1 MKAAPDLTAP
11 DLTEPELPAPA
22 FSPEELSAL
31 LGEKHLP
38 TAEQSAIISS
48 PLTPRLVIAGAGS
61 GKTATMADRV
71 VWLVANGWVRP
82 EEVLGVTFTRK
93 AAGELASRIRAKL
106 SSLQRIAAA
115 DAGHAVFPAGLL
127 STDALEPK
135 VSTYHSFASGI
146 VSDYGLRLGIERD
159 VVLLGGAQAWQLAS
173 EVVEAYDGEY
183 AHFRVAKST
192 LVKAVIQLAGEC
204 AEHLRE
210 PAEVQAWLME
220 RLSAYEG
227 LPYVA
232 GAKKNS
238 TQAAVELAGM
248 LRTRASVADLV
259 GRYAAAKRA
268 RGALDF
274 GDLVALAA
282 KVAREVPLAADMERQ
297 RYRVVLLDEFQDTSH
312 AQLVLFSR
320 LFGEGH
326 AVTAVGDPN
335 QSIYGFRGASA
346 GQLFHFVREFP
357 VRVGEPHAGTA
368 TFRPAPVSYLTTAWR
383 NGQNILAAANLI
395 AAPLNADASA
405 AGPAGERASAA
416 AVEVPSLQPSPAAVQ
431 GRVIMGRFATDE
443 DEAAAIARD
452 VLRFRVTDF
461 EMQAAASPV
470 PPAMAVLCRRRAQ
483 MECIRREFEANGI
496 PYEIVGLGGLLD
508 TPEIVDLVSTLRVLA
523 DPGRSDSL
531 MRLLAGAR
539 WRIGPADLMAFR
551 DWSSH
556 LARRR
561 AQNAADAAVADES
574 AESADVVIEGDLT
587 DGASLVEAL
596 DWLPREGWLSAH
608 GRSLTPAAL
617 ERLHQLATELRHL
630 RGLLGDDLTTLL
642 GEVERAMLLDIEVAA
657 RPGISI
663 HQARRNLDAFQD
675 AAAGFLQTA
684 QRVDVLAFLAWL
696 EAAAAE
702 EGGLEVPP
710 PDVNHEAVQLL
721 TVHASKGLEW
731 DVVFVPGLNAGAF
744 PSSRDSRWSSGSAA
758 LPWPLRGDRADLPQW
773 DLDQP
778 DQKGWLDA
786 EKDFKADVQAH
797 GEAEERRLAYVA
809 YTRAKHVLWVSSA
822 AWVGGRGSLA
832 EMSPFLAELE
842 PLAGEG
848 AAPGPFNPD
857 GGTVA
862 RIHPDSVAEEALPEA
877 SPLTQDLEVAS
888 WPYDPLEGP
897 VDPRTGKRLRLVPG
911 RRAAMDEAA
920 GRLLEEI
927 RRQRHPAIHT
937 GAIPADAAHGG
948 FLRADT
954 DLDADTV
961 LHTDTVLHADAVHGG
976 DMHPAAGVERG
987 SGDSRTLRPFAAR
1000 WAGEAA
1006 LLLER
1011 RARRARSRDV
1021 HLPGHISA
1029 STLVSLDENPEAVV
1043 QRLRRPVPREP
1054 GMSARKGTV
1063 FHAWVEEYY
1072 GSAGMLDLGEA
1083 PGSDDHIDE
1092 AYGLDDMVATF
1103 RESEWAHRSP
1113 AHVEVPVE
1121 TRVGDVVVRG
1131 RIDAVFRDADGGWD
1145 LVDWKT
1151 GRKPS
1156 SAQLKTKSVQLAVY
1170 RLAWAR
1176 LKGVP
1181 LDEVRAAFYYVA
1193 DNQVVR
1199 PHDLASGEELEAI
1212 LTAAL
1217 ARPEHQMHP
1226 DS

>member
-1 MKAAPDLTAP
+1 M
-11 DLTEPELPAPA
+11 
-22 FSPEELSAL
+22 
-31 LGEKHLP
+31 LGERNSP

-106 SSLQRIAAA
+106 AALQRIAAEDSA
-115 DAGHAVFPAGLL
+115 HRIFPAGLL
-127 STDALEPK
+127 SEDALEPK
-135 VSTYHSFASGI
+135 VSTYHSYASGI
-146 VSDYGLRLGIERD
+146 VSDYGLRLGVERD

-173 EVVEAYDGEY
+173 EVVEAFDGEY
-183 AHFRVAKST
+183 EHFRAAKST

-204 AEHLRE
+204 AEHLRD
-210 PAEVQAWLME
+210 PDEVQEWLMHRVAE
-220 RLSAYEG
+220 FEA

-232 GAKKNS
+232 GAKKNP
-238 TQAAVELAGM
+238 TQAAGELGAM
-248 LRTRASVADLV
+248 LRTRASVAEMV
-259 GRYAAAKRA
+259 GRYSEAKRV

-282 KVAREVPLAADMERQ
+282 RVASEIPLAADVERQ
-297 RYRVVLLDEFQDTSH
+297 RFKVVLLDEFQDTSH

-320 LFGEGH
+320 LFGGGH

-357 VRVGEPHAGTA
+357 VMVRDSFAV
-368 TFRPAPVSYLTTAWR
+368 APTSYLTTAWR
-383 NGQNILAAANLI
+383 NGRNILSAANVISAPLSAAA
-395 AAPLNADASA
+395 SQS
-405 AGPAGERASAA
+405 GPAGERESGDS
-416 AVEVPSLQPSPAAVQ
+416 VEVPPLQPSPAAAQ
-431 GRVIMGRFATDE
+431 GKVVIGRFATDE
-443 DEAAAIARD
+443 DEARAIAGD
-452 VLRFRVTDF
+452 VLRYRVTDF
-461 EMQAAASPV
+461 EDNAGTERV

-483 MECIRREFEANGI
+483 MECIRREFEVRGI

-508 TPEIVDLVSTLRVLA
+508 TPEIVDLVATLRVLA

-551 DWSSH
+551 DWSSF

-561 AQNAADAAVADES
+561 EHPGRDTDESDDAGAAVIES
-574 AESADVVIEGDLT
+574 DIT
-587 DGASLVEAL
+587 DSSSLVEAL
-596 DWLPREGWLSAH
+596 DWLPREGWTSSH
-608 GRSLTPAAL
+608 GRSLSTEAL
-617 ERLHQLATELRHL
+617 DRLHAFSAELRQL
-630 RGLLGDDLTTLL
+630 RGFMGDDLTTLL

-663 HQARRNLDAFQD
+663 HQARRNLDAFHD
-675 AAAGFLQTA
+675 AAAGFLHTS

-696 EAAAAE
+696 EAAATE
-702 EGGLEVPP
+702 EGGLDVAA

-758 LPWPLRGDRADLPQW
+758 LPWPLRGDRGDLPQW
-773 DLDQP
+773 DTDQP

-786 EKDFKADVQAH
+786 EKDFKAEVQAH

-809 YTRAKHVLWVSSA
+809 YTRAKFVLWVSSA
-822 AWVGGRGSLA
+822 AWVGSRAGMA
-832 EMSPFLAELE
+832 EMSPFLSELAQ
-842 PLAGEG
+842 LAGIGTEAGGPEPAVERADELPG
-848 AAPGPFNPD
+848 AR
-857 GGTVA
+857 GG
-862 RIHPDSVAEEALPEA
+862 AEEPAAVVHPASVEESSLPAE
-877 SPLTQDLEVAS
+877 SPLTQDVELAL

-897 VDPRTGKRLRLVPG
+897 ADPRTGARLRLVPG
-911 RRAAMDEAA
+911 RRAAMETAA
-920 GRLLEEI
+920 GRVRE
-927 RRQRHPAIHT
+927 AM
-937 GAIPADAAHGG
+937 AGG
-948 FLRADT
+948 
-954 DLDADTV
+954 
-961 LHTDTVLHADAVHGG
+961 
-976 DMHPAAGVERG
+976 AAGDPALVPSGKEGTRPLRG
-987 SGDSRTLRPFAAR
+987 VAAS
-1000 WAGEAA
+1000 WAQEAD

-1011 RARRARSRDV
+1011 RFRRATVQDV

-1029 STLVSLDENPEAVV
+1029 STFVDLGDDPGSVLA
-1043 QRLRRPVPREP
+1043 RLRRPVPREP
-1054 GMSARKGTV
+1054 GMSARKGTA
-1063 FHAWVEEYY
+1063 FHAWVEEYF
-1072 GSAGMLDLGEA
+1072 GKAGMLELDEA
-1083 PGSDDHIDE
+1083 PGSDNHIDE
-1092 AYGLDDMVATF
+1092 AYGLDSMVETF
-1103 RESEWAHRSP
+1103 RNSEWAHRAP

-1121 TRVGDVVVRG
+1121 TRIGDVVVRG

-1151 GRKPS
+1151 GRRP
-1156 SAQLKTKSVQLAVY
+1156 AGGQLKVKAVQLAVY

-1181 LDEVRAAFYYVA
+1181 LDSVRAAFYYVGE
-1193 DNQVVR
+1193 NQVVR
-1199 PHDLASGEELEAI
+1199 PHDLGTAEQLEDI
-1212 LTAAL
+1212 VTAAL
-1217 ARPEHQMHP
+1217 GGTTALAKAAGPVSGTLRPQ
-1226 DS
+1226 S

>member
-1 MKAAPDLTAP
+1 MSRTA
-11 DLTEPELPAPA
+11 ELPEPR
-22 FSPEELSAL
+22 FSPEELTVL
-31 LGEKHLP
+31 LGEKNLP

-48 PLTPRLVIAGAGS
+48 PLAPRLVIAGAGS

-106 SSLQRIAAA
+106 SALQRTAIGDAAGAAA
-115 DAGHAVFPAGLL
+115 GALL
-127 STDALEPK
+127 SADALEPK

-173 EVVEAYDGEY
+173 EVVEAFDGEY
-183 AHFRVAKST
+183 SHFRVAKST

-204 AEHLRE
+204 AEHLQD
-210 PAEVQAWLME
+210 PDGVQGWLMQ
-220 RLSAYEG
+220 RLAEFEA

-232 GAKKNS
+232 GAKKNPS
-238 TQAAVELAGM
+238 QAAGELGAT
-248 LRTRASVADLV
+248 LRTRASVAELV
-259 GRYAAAKRA
+259 GRYAEAKRA

-282 KVAREVPLAADMERQ
+282 RVAREVPLAAEMERQ
-297 RYRVVLLDEFQDTSH
+297 RYKVVLLDEFQDTSH

-320 LFGEGH
+320 LFGDGH

-346 GQLFHFVREFP
+346 GQLFHFVNEFP
-357 VRVGEPHAGTA
+357 VCEDGQSGTA
-368 TFRPAPVSYLTTAWR
+368 SRRPAPVSYLTTAWR
-383 NGQNILAAANLI
+383 NGRNILAAANLI
-395 AAPLNADASA
+395 SAPLSA
-405 AGPAGERASAA
+405 AAAQAGPAGQRSSSA
-416 AVEVPSLQPSPAAVQ
+416 AVEVPALRPSPAAVQ
-431 GRVIMGRFATDE
+431 GRVVIGRFATDE
-443 DEAAAIARD
+443 DEAAAVARD
-452 VLRFRVTDF
+452 LLRFRATDF
-461 EMQAAASPV
+461 DGSSSEPRIQ
-470 PPAMAVLCRRRAQ
+470 PAMAVLCRRRAQ
-483 MECIRREFEANGI
+483 MECLRKEFEASGI

-551 DWSSH
+551 DWSAF

-561 AQNAADAAVADES
+561 GMVDNGRGMADNGRGVSGNDPSGDED
-574 AESADVVIEGDLT
+574 AEAADVVIEGDIT
-587 DGASLVEAL
+587 DAASLVEAL
-596 DWLPREGWLSAH
+596 DWLPKEGWTSAH
-608 GRSLTPAAL
+608 GRSLTPPAR
-617 ERLHQLATELRHL
+617 ERLQRLGTELRQL
-630 RGLLGDDLTTLL
+630 RALMGEDLTTLL

-657 RPGISI
+657 RPGFSI

-675 AAAGFLQTA
+675 AAAGFLQTSH
-684 QRVDVLAFLAWL
+684 RVDVLAFLSWL
-696 EAAAAE
+696 EVAASE
-702 EGGLEVPP
+702 EGGLDVPP
-710 PDVNHEAVQLL
+710 ADVNHEAVQLL

-731 DVVFVPGLNAGAF
+731 DVVFVPGLNSGAF

-786 EKDFKADVQAH
+786 EKVFKGDVQAH

-809 YTRAKHVLWVSSA
+809 YTRAKHVLWVSSG
-822 AWVGGRGSLA
+822 AWVGGRGGMA
-832 EMSPFLAELE
+832 EMSPFLAELA
-842 PLAGEG
+842 PLAEQET
-848 AAPGPFNPD
+848 AE
-857 GGTVA
+857 
-862 RIHPDSVAEEALPEA
+862 IHPGSVDEESLPQE
-877 SPLTQDLEVAS
+877 SPLTRELEVAA

-897 VDPRTGKRLRLVPG
+897 VDPRSGNRLRLVPG
-911 RRAAMDEAA
+911 RRKAMDRAAERLLTEIAAVEAGTQGLRAGQGLRPQAA
-920 GRLLEEI
+920 GW
-927 RRQRHPAIHT
+927 
-937 GAIPADAAHGG
+937 
-948 FLRADT
+948 
-954 DLDADTV
+954 
-961 LHTDTVLHADAVHGG
+961 
-976 DMHPAAGVERG
+976 ER
-987 SGDSRTLRPFAAR
+987 
-1000 WAGEAA
+1000 EAA

-1029 STLVSLDENPEAVV
+1029 STLVDLGEDAEAVV

-1054 GMSARKGTV
+1054 GMSARKGTA
-1063 FHAWVEEYY
+1063 FHAWVEEYF
-1072 GSAGMLDLGEA
+1072 GTAGMLDLGEA
-1083 PGSDDHIDE
+1083 PGSDNHIDE

-1103 RESEWAHRSP
+1103 KDSRWAHRSP
-1113 AHVEVPVE
+1113 AYVEVPVE
-1121 TRVGDVVVRG
+1121 TRIGDVVVRG

-1151 GRKPS
+1151 GRRPS
-1156 SAQLKTKSVQLAVY
+1156 AGQLKTKSVQLAVY

-1181 LDEVRAAFYYVA
+1181 LEEVRAAFFYVA
-1193 DNQVVR
+1193 DNHVVR
-1199 PHDLASGEELEAI
+1199 PHDLASGAELEGIVA
-1212 LTAAL
+1212 AAL
-1217 ARPEHQMHP
+1217 A
-1226 DS
+1226 S

>member
-1 MKAAPDLTAP
+1 MSAAANMDVPGVP
-11 DLTEPELPAPA
+11 EPR
-22 FSPEELSAL
+22 FTPEELSRL
-31 LGEKHLP
+31 LGEKNVP
-38 TAEQSAIISS
+38 TPEQSAIISS

-106 SSLQRIAAA
+106 ASLQRL
-115 DAGHAVFPAGLL
+115 AGQDGGRRLFPDEPV
-127 STDALEPK
+127 SSDSLEPK

-146 VSDYGLRLGIERD
+146 VSDYGLRLGVERD

-183 AHFRVAKST
+183 THFRAAKST

-204 AEHLRE
+204 AEHLQE
-210 PAEVQAWLME
+210 PEDVEAWLMA
-220 RLSAYEG
+220 RLSEFES
-227 LPYVA
+227 LPYLA
-232 GAKKNS
+232 DKKKNPP
-238 TQAAVELAGM
+238 QAAADLAGM
-248 LRTRASVADLV
+248 LRTRASVADMV
-259 GRYAAAKRA
+259 GRYAAAKRS

-282 KVAREVPLAADMERQ
+282 KVAQEVPLAAQMERQ
-297 RYRVVLLDEFQDTSH
+297 RYKVVLLDEFQDTSY

-320 LFGEGH
+320 LFGGGH

-357 VRVGEPHAGTA
+357 VRTGPAEPPGNWA
-368 TFRPAPVSYLTTAWR
+368 PAPTSYLTTAWR
-383 NGQNILAAANLI
+383 NGRSILAAANVMSKSLGK
-395 AAPLNADASA
+395 AAA
-405 AGPAGERASAA
+405 ARGPAGGGSTPRGSGTAA
-416 AVEVPSLQPSPAAVQ
+416 ADVPPLQPSPHAVQ
-431 GRVIMGRFATDE
+431 GAVVLGRFGTDV
-443 DEAAAIARD
+443 DEAASLADD
-452 VLRFRVTDF
+452 VLKYRVTDF
-461 EMQAAASPV
+461 ELKPDGTPV
-470 PPAMAVLCRRRAQ
+470 PPAIAVLCRRRAQ
-483 MECIRREFEANGI
+483 METVRRQFEARGI

-508 TPEIVDLVSTLRVLA
+508 TPEIVDLVATLRVLA

-539 WRIGPADLMAFR
+539 WRIGPADLMALR

-561 AQNAADAAVADES
+561 GQAAYRAADGHAVDELDEEGS
-574 AESADVVIEGDLT
+574 ESVLEGDLT
-587 DGASLVEAL
+587 DNASLVEAL
-596 DWLPREGWLSAH
+596 DWLPREGWTSAH
-608 GRSLTPAAL
+608 GRSLSAAARS
-617 ERLHQLATELRHL
+617 RLARLSAELRQL
-630 RGLLGDDLTTLL
+630 RGYLGDDLTTLL

-675 AAAGFLQTA
+675 AAAGFLRTS
-684 QRVDVLAFLAWL
+684 QRVDILAFLSWL

-702 EGGLEVPP
+702 ENGLEAPAAE
-710 PDVNHEAVQLL
+710 VNREAVQLL

-744 PSSRDSRWSSGSAA
+744 PTDRDSRWSSGSAA

-786 EKDFKADVQAH
+786 EKDFKGAVQAH
-797 GEAEERRLAYVA
+797 GESEERRLAYVA

-822 AWVGGRGSLA
+822 AWVGSRAGRA
-832 EMSPFLAELE
+832 DMSPFLAELE
-842 PLAGEG
+842 PLASEADGKPR
-848 AAPGPFNPD
+848 AAI
-857 GGTVA
+857 V
-862 RIHPDSVAEEALPEA
+862 HPASQDEASLPES
-877 SPLTQDLEVAS
+877 SPLTLVTEVAN

-897 VDPRTGKRLRLVPG
+897 VDPRTGDRLRLSAG
-911 RRAAMDEAA
+911 RREAMGAAAA
-920 GRLLEEI
+920 KVLAALENRGQE
-927 RRQRHPAIHT
+927 HLPALTKT
-937 GAIPADAAHGG
+937 GAP
-948 FLRADT
+948 
-954 DLDADTV
+954 
-961 LHTDTVLHADAVHGG
+961 GG
-976 DMHPAAGVERG
+976 DRAGGKELSGVARG
-987 SGDSRTLRPFAAR
+987 WAR
-1000 WAGEAA
+1000 EAA

-1011 RARRARSRDV
+1011 RSRRSAGRDV

-1029 STLVSLDENPEAVV
+1029 STLVELREDATAVLG
-1043 QRLRRPVPREP
+1043 RLRRPVPREP
-1054 GMSARKGTV
+1054 GMSARKGTA
-1063 FHAWVEEYY
+1063 FHSWVEEYF
-1072 GSAGMLDLGEA
+1072 GAAGMLDLDEA
-1083 PGSDDHIDE
+1083 PGSDDHIDA
-1092 AYGLDDMVATF
+1092 AYDLDAMVATF
-1103 RESEWAHRSP
+1103 KASPWADRAP
-1113 AHVEVPVE
+1113 AFVEVPVE

-1131 RIDAVFRDADGGWD
+1131 RIDAVFRDADGRWD

-1156 SAQLKTKSVQLAVY
+1156 AAALKTKAVQLAVY

-1176 LKGVP
+1176 LKDVP
-1181 LDEVRAAFYYVA
+1181 LEEVRAAFFYVA
-1193 DNQVVR
+1193 DNEVVR
-1199 PHDLASGEELEAI
+1199 PHDLGSARELEQI
-1212 LTAAL
+1212 VSAAL
-1217 ARPEHQMHP
+1217 SP
-1226 DS
+1226 

>member
-1 MKAAPDLTAP
+1 MSIEAMTAAGPESTAGPDA
-11 DLTEPELPAPA
+11 LPKPR
-22 FSPEELSAL
+22 FSPEELSAM
-31 LGEKHLP
+31 LGEKNTP
-38 TAEQSAIISS
+38 TAEQSLIISS
-48 PLTPRLVIAGAGS
+48 PLAPRLVIAGAGS

-93 AAGELASRIRAKL
+93 AAGELATRIRAKL
-106 SSLQRIAAA
+106 AALARIAAA
-115 DAGHAVFPAGLL
+115 DPEHKVFPAGLL

-135 VSTYHSFASGI
+135 VSTYHSYASGI
-146 VSDYGLRLGIERD
+146 VSDYGLRLGVERD
-159 VVLLGGAQAWQLAS
+159 VVLLGGAQSFQLAS
-173 EVVEAYDGEY
+173 EVVEAFDGDY
-183 AHFRVAKST
+183 QHFRSAKST

-204 AEHLRE
+204 AEHLQD
-210 PAEVQAWLME
+210 PAQVRGWLLDRVAE
-220 RLSAYEG
+220 FEA
-227 LPYVA
+227 LPYLA
-232 GAKKNS
+232 TAKKNPS
-238 TQAAVELAGM
+238 QAAGDLSAL
-248 LRTRASVADLV
+248 LRTRASVADMV
-259 GRYAAAKRA
+259 GRYAEAKRA

-282 KVAREVPLAADMERQ
+282 RVASEIPVAAQTERQ
-297 RYRVVLLDEFQDTSH
+297 RYKVVLLDEFQDTSH

-320 LFGEGH
+320 LFGDGH

-357 VRVGEPHAGTA
+357 VRVDAGEGGSDAGSGPPGFA
-368 TFRPAPVSYLTTAWR
+368 VAPTSYLTTAWR
-383 NGQNILAAANLI
+383 NGRNILEAANVI
-395 AAPLNADASA
+395 SAPLSKPADHAGA
-405 AGPAGERASAA
+405 AGARDSAETV
-416 AVEVPSLQPSPAAVQ
+416 AVPPLQPSPAAVQ
-431 GRVIMGRFATDE
+431 GRVVMGRFGTDE
-443 DEAAAIARD
+443 DEAAAIAAD
-452 VLRFRVTDF
+452 VLKFRRTDF
-461 EMQAAASPV
+461 DAGKTEEPE

-483 MECIRREFEANGI
+483 MECIRREFELRGI

-508 TPEIVDLVSTLRVLA
+508 TPEIVDLVATLRVLA

-551 DWSSH
+551 DWSSF

-561 AQNAADAAVADES
+561 GRPGNGTDADPGTETDTDT
-574 AESADVVIEGDLT
+574 AETVIEGDLT
-587 DGASLVEAL
+587 DAASLVEAL
-596 DWLPREGWLSAH
+596 DWLPRPDWTSAH
-608 GRSLTPAAL
+608 GR
-617 ERLHQLATELRHL
+617 RLSPEAQDRLQRLSAELRQL
-630 RGLLGDDLTTLL
+630 RSFMGDDLSTLL

-675 AAAGFLQTA
+675 AAAGFLHTS

-702 EGGLEVPP
+702 ENGLDAAA

-773 DLDQP
+773 DLDHP

-786 EKDFKADVQAH
+786 EKDFKSAVQAH

-822 AWVGGRGSLA
+822 AWVGSRAGLA
-832 EMSPFLAELE
+832 GMSPFLAELE
-842 PLAGEG
+842 TLTAAG
-848 AAPGPFNPD
+848 AAE
-857 GGTVA
+857 
-862 RIHPDSVAEEALPEA
+862 IHPLSVAEDALPEE
-877 SPLTQDLEVAS
+877 SPLTSELELAL

-897 VDPRTGKRLRLVPG
+897 VHPQTGARLRLVPG
-911 RRAAMDEAA
+911 RRAAMEAA
-920 GRLLEEI
+920 AARVLERLE
-927 RRQRHPAIHT
+927 RS
-937 GAIPADAAHGG
+937 DAAELPTPGAGG
-948 FLRADT
+948 RQLR
-954 DLDADTV
+954 
-961 LHTDTVLHADAVHGG
+961 G
-976 DMHPAAGVERG
+976 PAAG
-987 SGDSRTLRPFAAR
+987 
-1000 WAGEAA
+1000 WAQEAA
-1006 LLLER
+1006 TLLDR
-1011 RARRARSRDV
+1011 RSRRTAGQDV

-1029 STLVSLDENPEAVV
+1029 STLVDLDDDAASVV
-1043 QRLRRPVPREP
+1043 ARLRRPVPREP
-1054 GMSARKGTV
+1054 GMSARKGTA
-1063 FHAWVEEYY
+1063 FHAWVEDYF
-1072 GSAGMLDLGEA
+1072 GTSGMLDLGEA
-1083 PGSDDHIDE
+1083 AGSDDHIDE
-1092 AYGLDDMVATF
+1092 AYGLDAMVETF
-1103 RESEWAHRSP
+1103 RQSEWAHRAP

-1121 TRVGDVVVRG
+1121 TRIGEVVVRG

-1151 GRKPS
+1151 GRRPS
-1156 SAQLKTKSVQLAVY
+1156 AAQLKTKSVQLAVY
-1170 RLAWAR
+1170 RLAWSR

-1181 LDEVRAAFYYVA
+1181 LEDVRAAFYYVA

-1199 PHDLASGEELEAI
+1199 PHDLGSAERLEEIVAAALGR
-1212 LTAAL
+1212 TAAG
-1217 ARPEHQMHP
+1217 
-1226 DS
+1226 

>member
-1 MKAAPDLTAP
+1 MSSEATTTAAAPEATGRPDAIPVALPQAP
-11 DLTEPELPAPA
+11 PEPR

-31 LGEKHLP
+31 LGEKNSP
-38 TAEQSAIISS
+38 TAEQSLIISS

-93 AAGELASRIRAKL
+93 AAGELATRIRAKL
-106 SSLQRIAAA
+106 SALARIAAA
-115 DAGHAVFPAGLL
+115 DPDHKVFPAGLL

-135 VSTYHSFASGI
+135 VSTYHSYASGI
-146 VSDYGLRLGIERD
+146 VSDYGLRLGVERD
-159 VVLLGGAQAWQLAS
+159 VVLLGGAQSFQLAS
-173 EVVEAYDGEY
+173 EVVEAFDGDY
-183 AHFRVAKST
+183 QHFRSAKST

-204 AEHLRE
+204 AEHLQD
-210 PAEVQAWLME
+210 PAEVRGWLLDRVAE
-220 RLSAYEG
+220 FES

-232 GAKKNS
+232 TAKKNPS
-238 TQAAVELAGM
+238 QAAGDLSAL
-248 LRTRASVADLV
+248 LRTRASVADMV
-259 GRYAAAKRA
+259 GRYAQAKRD

-282 KVAREVPLAADMERQ
+282 RVANEIPVAAQTERQ
-297 RYRVVLLDEFQDTSH
+297 RYKVVLLDEFQDTSH

-320 LFGEGH
+320 LFGDGH

-357 VRVGEPHAGTA
+357 VRVEANAADSTGTTAGNSGG
-368 TFRPAPVSYLTTAWR
+368 PARFAVAPTSYLTTAWR
-383 NGQNILAAANLI
+383 NGRNILEAANIISAPLSKAAAQTG
-395 AAPLNADASA
+395 A
-405 AGPAGERASAA
+405 AGARASAG
-416 AVEVPSLQPSPAAVQ
+416 AVEVPPLQPSPAAVQ
-431 GRVIMGRFATDE
+431 GRVLMGRFGTDE
-443 DEAAAIARD
+443 DEASALAAD
-452 VLRFRVTDF
+452 VLKFRRTDF
-461 EMQAAASPV
+461 DAGTAEGSD

-483 MECIRREFEANGI
+483 MECIRREFELRGI

-508 TPEIVDLVSTLRVLA
+508 TPEIVDLVATLRVLA

-551 DWSSH
+551 DWSSF

-561 AQNAADAAVADES
+561 GRPGTPGASEGAGGDDTDTGSDADDA
-574 AESADVVIEGDLT
+574 VIEGDLT
-587 DGASLVEAL
+587 DAASLVEAL
-596 DWLPREGWLSAH
+596 DWLPRPDWTSAH
-608 GRSLTPAAL
+608 GRQLSPAAR
-617 ERLHQLATELRHL
+617 ERLQRLSAELRQL
-630 RGLLGDDLTTLL
+630 RSFMGDDLSTLL

-675 AAAGFLQTA
+675 AAAGFLHTS

-702 EGGLEVPP
+702 ENGLDAAAPE
-710 PDVNHEAVQLL
+710 VNHEAVQLL

-786 EKDFKADVQAH
+786 EKDFKAAVQVH

-822 AWVGGRGSLA
+822 AWVGSRAGLA
-832 EMSPFLAELE
+832 GMSPFLAELE
-842 PLAGEG
+842 TLNSSG
-848 AAPGPFNPD
+848 AAE
-857 GGTVA
+857 
-862 RIHPDSVAEEALPEA
+862 IHPRSVAEESLPEE
-877 SPLTQDLEVAS
+877 SPLTSELELAL

-897 VDPRTGKRLRLVPG
+897 VHPRTGVRLRLLPG
-911 RRAAMDEAA
+911 RRAAMAAAA
-920 GRLLEEI
+920 GRVLERLERPDAGLLPAPAGSV
-927 RRQRHPAIHT
+927 RSSSDPAGSVPGARQLRGQA
-937 GAIPADAAHGG
+937 GG
-948 FLRADT
+948 
-954 DLDADTV
+954 
-961 LHTDTVLHADAVHGG
+961 
-976 DMHPAAGVERG
+976 
-987 SGDSRTLRPFAAR
+987 
-1000 WAGEAA
+1000 WAQEAA
-1006 LLLER
+1006 TLLDRRSR
-1011 RARRARSRDV
+1011 RASGQDV

-1029 STLVSLDENPEAVV
+1029 STLVDLDDDPASVV
-1043 QRLRRPVPREP
+1043 ARLRRPVPREP
-1054 GMSARKGTV
+1054 GMSARKGTA
-1063 FHAWVEEYY
+1063 FHAWVEEYF
-1072 GSAGMLDLGEA
+1072 GTAGMLDLGEA
-1083 PGSDDHIDE
+1083 AGSDDHIDE
-1092 AYGLDDMVATF
+1092 AYGLDAMVETF
-1103 RESEWAHRSP
+1103 RRSEWAHRAP

-1121 TRVGDVVVRG
+1121 TRIGDVVVRG
-1131 RIDAVFRDADGGWD
+1131 RIDAVFRDADGRWD

-1151 GRKPS
+1151 GRRP
-1156 SAQLKTKSVQLAVY
+1156 AAGQLKTRAVQLAVY
-1170 RLAWAR
+1170 RLAWSR

-1181 LDEVRAAFYYVA
+1181 LEDVRAAFYYVA
-1193 DNQVVR
+1193 DDAVVR
-1199 PHDLASGEELEAI
+1199 PHDLGSAERLEEIVAAALGS
-1212 LTAAL
+1212 TAA
-1217 ARPEHQMHP
+1217 
-1226 DS
+1226 S

>member
-1 MKAAPDLTAP
+1 MSRTA
-11 DLTEPELPAPA
+11 ELPEPR
-22 FSPEELSAL
+22 FSPEELSVL
-31 LGEKHLP
+31 LGEKNLP

-48 PLTPRLVIAGAGS
+48 PLAPRLVIAGAGS

-71 VWLVANGWVRP
+71 VWLVANGWVKP

-93 AAGELASRIRAKL
+93 AAGELASRIRTKL
-106 SSLQRIAAA
+106 SALQRAATG
-115 DAGHAVFPAGLL
+115 DAGATGGSGNSGGAVAGALL
-127 STDALEPK
+127 SADALEPK

-173 EVVEAYDGEY
+173 EVVEAFDGEY
-183 AHFRVAKST
+183 SHFRVAKST

-204 AEHLRE
+204 AEHLQD
-210 PAEVQAWLME
+210 PKSVQGWLMQRFAE
-220 RLSAYEG
+220 FEA

-232 GAKKNS
+232 GAKKNP
-238 TQAAVELAGM
+238 TQAAGELGAM
-248 LRTRASVADLV
+248 LRTRASVAELV
-259 GRYAAAKRA
+259 GRYADAKRT

-282 KVAREVPLAADMERQ
+282 RVAREVPLAAEMERQ
-297 RYRVVLLDEFQDTSH
+297 RYKVVLLDEFQDTSH

-320 LFGEGH
+320 LFGDGH

-346 GQLFHFVREFP
+346 GQLFHFVNEFP
-357 VRVGEPHAGTA
+357 VCAEDGQPGTA
-368 TFRPAPVSYLTTAWR
+368 SRRPAPVSYLTTAWR
-383 NGQNILAAANLI
+383 NGRNILAAANLI
-395 AAPLNADASA
+395 SAPLSA
-405 AGPAGERASAA
+405 AAAQAGPAGQRSSGA
-416 AVEVPSLQPSPAAVQ
+416 AVEVPALQPSPAAVQ
-431 GRVIMGRFATDE
+431 GRVVIGRFATDE
-443 DEAAAIARD
+443 DEAAAIAKD
-452 VLRFRVTDF
+452 LLKFRATDF
-461 EMQAAASPV
+461 DGSSAEPRVQ
-470 PPAMAVLCRRRAQ
+470 PAMAVLCRRRAQ
-483 MECIRREFEANGI
+483 MECLRKEFEATGI

-551 DWSSH
+551 DWSAF

-561 AQNAADAAVADES
+561 GPVDNGHGPGANGNPATDDPS
-574 AESADVVIEGDLT
+574 AGGDPEAADVVIEGDIT
-587 DGASLVEAL
+587 DAASLVEAL
-596 DWLPREGWLSAH
+596 DWLPNEGWTSAH
-608 GRSLTPAAL
+608 GRSLTPAAR
-617 ERLHQLATELRHL
+617 ERLQRLGTELRQL
-630 RGLLGDDLTTLL
+630 RTLMGEDLTTLL

-657 RPGISI
+657 RPGFSI

-675 AAAGFLQTA
+675 AAAGFLQTSH
-684 QRVDVLAFLAWL
+684 RVDVLAFLSWL

-702 EGGLEVPP
+702 EGGLDVPP
-710 PDVNHEAVQLL
+710 ADVNHEAVQLL

-731 DVVFVPGLNAGAF
+731 DVVFVPGLNSGAF
-744 PSSRDSRWSSGSAA
+744 PSSRDSRWSSGAAA

-786 EKDFKADVQAH
+786 EKVFKGDVQAH

-809 YTRAKHVLWVSSA
+809 YTRAKHVLWVSSG
-822 AWVGGRGSLA
+822 AWVGGRGGMA
-832 EMSPFLAELE
+832 EMSPFLAELA
-842 PLAGEG
+842 PLAEQETAEIH
-848 AAPGPFNPD
+848 AA
-857 GGTVA
+857 
-862 RIHPDSVAEEALPEA
+862 SVDEESLPQE
-877 SPLTQDLEVAS
+877 SPLTRELEVAA

-897 VDPRTGKRLRLVPG
+897 VDPRSGNRLRLVPG
-911 RRAAMDEAA
+911 RRAAMDRAAERLIAEIAAVEAGVPGLPAGQGLRPQAA
-920 GRLLEEI
+920 GW
-927 RRQRHPAIHT
+927 
-937 GAIPADAAHGG
+937 
-948 FLRADT
+948 
-954 DLDADTV
+954 
-961 LHTDTVLHADAVHGG
+961 
-976 DMHPAAGVERG
+976 ER
-987 SGDSRTLRPFAAR
+987 
-1000 WAGEAA
+1000 EAA

-1029 STLVSLDENPEAVV
+1029 STLVDLGEDAEAVV

-1054 GMSARKGTV
+1054 GMSARKGTA
-1063 FHAWVEEYY
+1063 FHAWVEEYF
-1072 GSAGMLDLGEA
+1072 GMAGMLDLGEA
-1083 PGSDDHIDE
+1083 PGSDNHIDE

-1103 RESEWAHRSP
+1103 KDSRWAHRSP
-1113 AHVEVPVE
+1113 AYVEVPVE
-1121 TRVGDVVVRG
+1121 TRIGDVVVRG

-1151 GRKPS
+1151 GRRPS
-1156 SAQLKTKSVQLAVY
+1156 AGQLKTKSVQLAVY

-1181 LDEVRAAFYYVA
+1181 LEEVRAAFFYVA
-1193 DNQVVR
+1193 DNHVVR
-1199 PHDLASGEELEAI
+1199 PHDLASGAELEGIVA
-1212 LTAAL
+1212 AAL
-1217 ARPEHQMHP
+1217 AV
-1226 DS
+1226 

>member
-1 MKAAPDLTAP
+1 MSRTA
-11 DLTEPELPAPA
+11 ELPEPR
-22 FSPEELSAL
+22 FSPEELTVL
-31 LGEKHLP
+31 LGEKNLP

-48 PLTPRLVIAGAGS
+48 PLAPRLVIAGAGS

-106 SSLQRIAAA
+106 SALQRTAIGDAAGAAA
-115 DAGHAVFPAGLL
+115 GALL
-127 STDALEPK
+127 SADALEPK

-173 EVVEAYDGEY
+173 EVVEAFDGEY
-183 AHFRVAKST
+183 SHFRVAKST

-204 AEHLRE
+204 AEHLQD
-210 PAEVQAWLME
+210 PDGVQGWLMQ
-220 RLSAYEG
+220 RLAEFEA

-232 GAKKNS
+232 GAKKNPS
-238 TQAAVELAGM
+238 QAAGELGAT
-248 LRTRASVADLV
+248 LRTRASVAELV
-259 GRYAAAKRA
+259 GRYAEAKRA

-282 KVAREVPLAADMERQ
+282 RVAREVPLAAEMERQ
-297 RYRVVLLDEFQDTSH
+297 RYKVVLLDEFQDTSH

-320 LFGEGH
+320 LFGDGH

-346 GQLFHFVREFP
+346 GQLFHFVNEFP
-357 VRVGEPHAGTA
+357 VCEDGQPGTA
-368 TFRPAPVSYLTTAWR
+368 SRRPAPVSYLTTAWR
-383 NGQNILAAANLI
+383 NGRNILAAANLI
-395 AAPLNADASA
+395 SAPLSA
-405 AGPAGERASAA
+405 AAAQAGPAGQRSSSA
-416 AVEVPSLQPSPAAVQ
+416 AVEVPALRPSPAAVQ
-431 GRVIMGRFATDE
+431 GRVVIGRFATDE

-452 VLRFRVTDF
+452 LLRFRATDF
-461 EMQAAASPV
+461 DGSSSEPRIQ
-470 PPAMAVLCRRRAQ
+470 PAMAVLCRRRAQ
-483 MECIRREFEANGI
+483 MECLRKEFEASGI

-551 DWSSH
+551 DWSAF

-561 AQNAADAAVADES
+561 GMADNGRGMADNGRGVSGNDPSGDED
-574 AESADVVIEGDLT
+574 AEAADVVIEGDIT
-587 DGASLVEAL
+587 DAASLVEAL
-596 DWLPREGWLSAH
+596 DWLPKEGWTSAH
-608 GRSLTPAAL
+608 GRSLTPPAR
-617 ERLHQLATELRHL
+617 ERLQRLGTELRQL
-630 RGLLGDDLTTLL
+630 RALMGEDLTTLL

-657 RPGISI
+657 RPGFSI

-675 AAAGFLQTA
+675 AAAGFLQTSH
-684 QRVDVLAFLAWL
+684 RVDVLAFLSWL
-696 EAAAAE
+696 EVAASE
-702 EGGLEVPP
+702 EGGLDVPP
-710 PDVNHEAVQLL
+710 ADVNHEAVQLL

-731 DVVFVPGLNAGAF
+731 DVVFVPGLNSGAF

-786 EKDFKADVQAH
+786 EKVFKGDVQAH

-809 YTRAKHVLWVSSA
+809 YTRAKHVLWVSSG
-822 AWVGGRGSLA
+822 AWVGGRGGMA
-832 EMSPFLAELE
+832 EMSPFLAELA
-842 PLAGEG
+842 PLAEQET
-848 AAPGPFNPD
+848 AE
-857 GGTVA
+857 
-862 RIHPDSVAEEALPEA
+862 IHPGSVDEESLPQE
-877 SPLTQDLEVAS
+877 SPLTRELEVAA

-897 VDPRTGKRLRLVPG
+897 VDPRSGNRLRLVPG
-911 RRAAMDEAA
+911 RRKAMDRAAERLLTEIAAVEAGTQGLRAGQGLRPQAA
-920 GRLLEEI
+920 GW
-927 RRQRHPAIHT
+927 
-937 GAIPADAAHGG
+937 
-948 FLRADT
+948 
-954 DLDADTV
+954 
-961 LHTDTVLHADAVHGG
+961 
-976 DMHPAAGVERG
+976 ER
-987 SGDSRTLRPFAAR
+987 
-1000 WAGEAA
+1000 EAA

-1029 STLVSLDENPEAVV
+1029 STLVDLGEDAEAVV

-1054 GMSARKGTV
+1054 GMSARKGTA
-1063 FHAWVEEYY
+1063 FHAWVEEYF
-1072 GSAGMLDLGEA
+1072 GTAGMLDLGEA
-1083 PGSDDHIDE
+1083 PGSDNHIDE

-1103 RESEWAHRSP
+1103 KDSRWAHRSP
-1113 AHVEVPVE
+1113 AYVEVPVE
-1121 TRVGDVVVRG
+1121 TRIGDVVVRG

-1151 GRKPS
+1151 GRRPS
-1156 SAQLKTKSVQLAVY
+1156 AGQLKTKSVQLAVY

-1181 LDEVRAAFYYVA
+1181 LEEVRAAFFYVA
-1193 DNQVVR
+1193 DNHVVR
-1199 PHDLASGEELEAI
+1199 PHDLASGTELEGIVA
-1212 LTAAL
+1212 AAL
-1217 ARPEHQMHP
+1217 A
-1226 DS
+1226 S

>member
-1 MKAAPDLTAP
+1 MSRTA
-11 DLTEPELPAPA
+11 ELPEPR
-22 FSPEELSAL
+22 FSPEELTVL
-31 LGEKHLP
+31 LGEKNLP

-48 PLTPRLVIAGAGS
+48 PLAPRLVIAGAGS

-106 SSLQRIAAA
+106 SALQRTAIGDAAGAAA
-115 DAGHAVFPAGLL
+115 GALL
-127 STDALEPK
+127 SADALEPK

-173 EVVEAYDGEY
+173 EVVEAFDGEY
-183 AHFRVAKST
+183 SHFRVAKST

-204 AEHLRE
+204 AEHLQD
-210 PAEVQAWLME
+210 PDGVQGWLMQ
-220 RLSAYEG
+220 RLAEFEA

-232 GAKKNS
+232 GAKKNPS
-238 TQAAVELAGM
+238 QAAGELGAT
-248 LRTRASVADLV
+248 LRTRASVAELV
-259 GRYAAAKRA
+259 GRYAEAKRA

-282 KVAREVPLAADMERQ
+282 RVAREVPLAAEMERQ
-297 RYRVVLLDEFQDTSH
+297 RYKVVLLDEFQDTSH

-320 LFGEGH
+320 LFGDGH

-346 GQLFHFVREFP
+346 GQLFHFVNEFP
-357 VRVGEPHAGTA
+357 VCEDGQSGTA
-368 TFRPAPVSYLTTAWR
+368 SRRPAPVSYLTTAWR
-383 NGQNILAAANLI
+383 NGRNILAAANLI
-395 AAPLNADASA
+395 SAPLSA
-405 AGPAGERASAA
+405 AAAQAGPAGQRSSSA
-416 AVEVPSLQPSPAAVQ
+416 AVEVPALRPSPAAVQ
-431 GRVIMGRFATDE
+431 GRVVIGRFATDE
-443 DEAAAIARD
+443 DEAAAIAKD
-452 VLRFRVTDF
+452 LLRFRATDF
-461 EMQAAASPV
+461 DGSSSEPRIQ
-470 PPAMAVLCRRRAQ
+470 PAMAVLCRRRAQ
-483 MECIRREFEANGI
+483 MECLRKEFEASGI

-551 DWSSH
+551 DWSAF

-561 AQNAADAAVADES
+561 GMVDNGRGMADNGRGVSGNDPSGDED
-574 AESADVVIEGDLT
+574 AEAADVVIEGDIT
-587 DGASLVEAL
+587 DAASLVEAL
-596 DWLPREGWLSAH
+596 DWLPKEGWTSAH
-608 GRSLTPAAL
+608 GRSLTPPAR
-617 ERLHQLATELRHL
+617 ERLQRLGTELRQL
-630 RGLLGDDLTTLL
+630 RALMGEDLTTLL

-657 RPGISI
+657 RPGFSI

-675 AAAGFLQTA
+675 AAAGFLQTSH
-684 QRVDVLAFLAWL
+684 RVDVLAFLSWL
-696 EAAAAE
+696 EVAASE
-702 EGGLEVPP
+702 EGGLDVPP
-710 PDVNHEAVQLL
+710 ADVNHEAVQLL

-731 DVVFVPGLNAGAF
+731 DVVFVPGLNSGAF

-786 EKDFKADVQAH
+786 EKVFKGDVQAH

-809 YTRAKHVLWVSSA
+809 YTRAKHVLWVSSG
-822 AWVGGRGSLA
+822 AWVGGRGGMA
-832 EMSPFLAELE
+832 EMSPFLAELA
-842 PLAGEG
+842 PLAEQET
-848 AAPGPFNPD
+848 AE
-857 GGTVA
+857 
-862 RIHPDSVAEEALPEA
+862 IHPGSVDEESLPQE
-877 SPLTQDLEVAS
+877 SPLTRELEVAA

-897 VDPRTGKRLRLVPG
+897 VDPRSGNRLRLVPG
-911 RRAAMDEAA
+911 RRKAMDRAAERLLTEIAAVEAGTQGLRAGQGLRPQAA
-920 GRLLEEI
+920 GW
-927 RRQRHPAIHT
+927 
-937 GAIPADAAHGG
+937 
-948 FLRADT
+948 
-954 DLDADTV
+954 
-961 LHTDTVLHADAVHGG
+961 
-976 DMHPAAGVERG
+976 ER
-987 SGDSRTLRPFAAR
+987 
-1000 WAGEAA
+1000 EAA

-1029 STLVSLDENPEAVV
+1029 STLVDLGEDAEAVV

-1054 GMSARKGTV
+1054 GMSARKGTA
-1063 FHAWVEEYY
+1063 FHAWVEEYF
-1072 GSAGMLDLGEA
+1072 GTAGMLDLGEA
-1083 PGSDDHIDE
+1083 PGSDNHIDE

-1103 RESEWAHRSP
+1103 KDSRWAHRSP
-1113 AHVEVPVE
+1113 AYVEVPVE
-1121 TRVGDVVVRG
+1121 TRIGDVVVRG

-1151 GRKPS
+1151 GRRPS
-1156 SAQLKTKSVQLAVY
+1156 AGQLKTKSVQLAVY

-1181 LDEVRAAFYYVA
+1181 LEEVRAAFFYVA
-1193 DNQVVR
+1193 DNHVVR
-1199 PHDLASGEELEAI
+1199 PHDLASGAELEGIVA
-1212 LTAAL
+1212 AAL
-1217 ARPEHQMHP
+1217 A
-1226 DS
+1226 S

>member
-1 MKAAPDLTAP
+1 MSLDPGFDGHAVP
-11 DLTEPELPAPA
+11 EPR
-22 FSPEELSAL
+22 FTPEELSRL
-31 LGEKHLP
+31 LGEKNVP
-38 TAEQSAIISS
+38 TPEQSAIISS

-106 SSLQRIAAA
+106 AALQRL
-115 DAGHAVFPAGLL
+115 AGQDGGRQLFPEQPV
-127 STDALEPK
+127 SSDSLEPK

-146 VSDYGLRLGIERD
+146 VSDYGLRLGVERD

-183 AHFRVAKST
+183 AHFRAAKST

-204 AEHLRE
+204 AEHLQE
-210 PAEVQAWLME
+210 PEDVEAWLMA
-220 RLSAYEG
+220 RLSEFESA
-227 LPYVA
+227 PYMA
-232 GAKKNS
+232 GKKKNPP
-238 TQAAVELAGM
+238 QAAAELAGM
-248 LRTRASVADLV
+248 LRTRASVADMV

-282 KVAREVPLAADMERQ
+282 KVAQDVPLAAQMERQ
-297 RYRVVLLDEFQDTSH
+297 RYKVVLLDEFQDTSY

-320 LFGEGH
+320 LFGGGH

-357 VRVGEPHAGTA
+357 VRTGPADSAGNWA
-368 TFRPAPVSYLTTAWR
+368 PAPTSYLTTAWR
-383 NGQNILAAANLI
+383 NGRSILAAANVMSESLGR
-395 AAPLNADASA
+395 AAAARGPAGGGSA
-405 AGPAGERASAA
+405 AGGAGAA
-416 AVEVPSLQPSPAAVQ
+416 AADVPPLQPSPYAVD
-431 GRVIMGRFATDE
+431 GTVVLGRFGTDV
-443 DEAAAIARD
+443 DEAAALADD
-452 VLRFRVTDF
+452 VLKYRVTDF
-461 EMQAAASPV
+461 ELKPDGTPV
-470 PPAMAVLCRRRAQ
+470 PPALAVLCRRRAQ
-483 MECIRREFEANGI
+483 METVRRQFEARGI

-508 TPEIVDLVSTLRVLA
+508 TPEIVDLVATLRVLA

-539 WRIGPADLMAFR
+539 WRIGPADLMALR

-561 AQNAADAAVADES
+561 GQAAQGFGDGSVEEQPEEDSES
-574 AESADVVIEGDLT
+574 VLEADLT

-596 DWLPREGWLSAH
+596 DWLPREGWTSAN
-608 GRSLTPAAL
+608 GRSLSAAARS
-617 ERLHQLATELRHL
+617 RLARLSAELRQL
-630 RGLLGDDLTTLL
+630 RSYLGDDLTTLL

-675 AAAGFLQTA
+675 AAAGFLRTS
-684 QRVDVLAFLAWL
+684 QRVDILAFLSWL

-702 EGGLEVPP
+702 ENGLEAPAS
-710 PDVNHEAVQLL
+710 DVNREAVQLL

-744 PSSRDSRWSSGSAA
+744 PSDRDSRWSSGSAA

-786 EKDFKADVQAH
+786 EKDFKAAVQAH
-797 GEAEERRLAYVA
+797 GESEERRLAYVA

-822 AWVGGRGSLA
+822 AWVGSRAGRA

-842 PLAGEG
+842 PLAHG
-848 AAPGPFNPD
+848 ADANSRAAL
-857 GGTVA
+857 V
-862 RIHPDSVAEEALPEA
+862 HPASQDEASLPES
-877 SPLTQDLEVAS
+877 SPLTLESEIAN

-897 VDPRTGKRLRLVPG
+897 VDPRTGNRLRL
-911 RRAAMDEAA
+911 AA
-920 GRLLEEI
+920 GRRGAMEAAAAKVLAELENHGQESS
-927 RRQRHPAIHT
+927 
-937 GAIPADAAHGG
+937 AA
-948 FLRADT
+948 
-954 DLDADTV
+954 
-961 LHTDTVLHADAVHGG
+961 
-976 DMHPAAGVERG
+976 PAAAANRNGDTPEGKQLNGPARG
-987 SGDSRTLRPFAAR
+987 WAR
-1000 WAGEAA
+1000 EAA

-1011 RARRARSRDV
+1011 RSRRSAGRDV

-1029 STLVSLDENPEAVV
+1029 STLVELREDAAAVLG
-1043 QRLRRPVPREP
+1043 RLRRPVPREP
-1054 GMSARKGTV
+1054 GMSARKGTA
-1063 FHAWVEEYY
+1063 FHAWVEEYF
-1072 GSAGMLDLGEA
+1072 GAAGMLDLDEA
-1083 PGSDDHIDE
+1083 PGSDDHIDA
-1092 AYGLDDMVATF
+1092 AYDLDAMVATF
-1103 RESEWAHRSP
+1103 KASPWADRSP
-1113 AHVEVPVE
+1113 AFVEVPVE

-1131 RIDAVFRDADGGWD
+1131 RIDAVFRDADGRWD

-1151 GRKPS
+1151 GRRPS
-1156 SAQLKTKSVQLAVY
+1156 AAALTTKAVQLAVY

-1176 LKGVP
+1176 LKDVP
-1181 LDEVRAAFYYVA
+1181 LEEVRAAFFYVA
-1193 DNQVVR
+1193 DNEVVR
-1199 PHDLASGEELEAI
+1199 PHDLGSARELEEI
-1212 LTAAL
+1212 VSAAL
-1217 ARPEHQMHP
+1217 SP
-1226 DS
+1226 S

>member
-1 MKAAPDLTAP
+1 M
-11 DLTEPELPAPA
+11 
-22 FSPEELSAL
+22 
-31 LGEKHLP
+31 LGEKNTP
-38 TAEQSAIISS
+38 TAEQSLIISS
-48 PLTPRLVIAGAGS
+48 PLAPRLVIAGAGS

-93 AAGELASRIRAKL
+93 AAGELATRIRAKL
-106 SSLQRIAAA
+106 AALGRIAAA
-115 DAGHAVFPAGLL
+115 DPEHKVFPEGLL

-135 VSTYHSFASGI
+135 VSTYHSYASGI
-146 VSDYGLRLGIERD
+146 VSDYGLRLGVERD
-159 VVLLGGAQAWQLAS
+159 VVLLGGAQSFQLAS
-173 EVVEAYDGEY
+173 GVVEAFDGDY
-183 AHFRVAKST
+183 QHFRSAKST

-204 AEHLRE
+204 AEHLQD
-210 PAEVQAWLME
+210 PAQVRGWLLARAAE
-220 RLSAYEG
+220 FEA

-232 GAKKNS
+232 TANKNPS
-238 TQAAVELAGM
+238 QAAGELSAL
-248 LRTRASVADLV
+248 LRTRASVADMV
-259 GRYAAAKRA
+259 GRYAEAKRA

-282 KVAREVPLAADMERQ
+282 RVASEIPVAAQTERQ
-297 RYRVVLLDEFQDTSH
+297 RYKVVLLDEFQDTSH

-320 LFGEGH
+320 LFGDGH

-357 VRVGEPHAGTA
+357 VRVDPVDGGDAGGGPPKFA
-368 TFRPAPVSYLTTAWR
+368 VAPTSYLTTAWR
-383 NGQNILAAANLI
+383 NGRNILDAANVISAPLSKAAAH
-395 AAPLNADASA
+395 AGA
-405 AGPAGERASAA
+405 AGARDSAESV
-416 AVEVPSLQPSPAAVQ
+416 AVPPLQPSPAAVQ
-431 GRVIMGRFATDE
+431 GRVVMGRFGTDE
-443 DEAAAIARD
+443 DEAAAVAAD
-452 VLRFRVTDF
+452 VLKFRRTDF
-461 EMQAAASPV
+461 DAGKAEDPE

-483 MECIRREFEANGI
+483 MECIRREFEVRGI

-508 TPEIVDLVSTLRVLA
+508 TPEIVDLVATLRVLA

-551 DWSSH
+551 DWSSF

-561 AQNAADAAVADES
+561 GRPGGGDADTGAGADIDVES
-574 AESADVVIEGDLT
+574 DTAETVIEGDLT
-587 DGASLVEAL
+587 DAASLVEAL
-596 DWLPREGWLSAH
+596 DWLPRPDWTSAH
-608 GRSLTPAAL
+608 GR
-617 ERLHQLATELRHL
+617 RLSPEAHHRLQRLSAELRQL
-630 RGLLGDDLTTLL
+630 RSFMGDDLSTLL

-675 AAAGFLQTA
+675 AAAGFLHTS

-702 EGGLEVPP
+702 ENGLDAAAPE
-710 PDVNHEAVQLL
+710 VNHEAVQLL

-773 DLDQP
+773 DLEHP

-786 EKDFKADVQAH
+786 EKDFKSAVQAH

-822 AWVGGRGSLA
+822 AWVGSRAGLA

-842 PLAGEG
+842 ALTAAG
-848 AAPGPFNPD
+848 AAE
-857 GGTVA
+857 
-862 RIHPDSVAEEALPEA
+862 IHPLSVAEDALPEE
-877 SPLTQDLEVAS
+877 SPLTSELELAL

-897 VDPRTGKRLRLVPG
+897 VHPRTGARLRLVPG
-911 RRAAMDEAA
+911 RRAAMEAA
-920 GRLLEEI
+920 AARVLERLDRPDAGEL
-927 RRQRHPAIHT
+927 PA
-937 GAIPADAAHGG
+937 
-948 FLRADT
+948 
-954 DLDADTV
+954 
-961 LHTDTVLHADAVHGG
+961 
-976 DMHPAAGVERG
+976 PAAAGARQLRG
-987 SGDSRTLRPFAAR
+987 PSGG
-1000 WAGEAA
+1000 WAQEAA
-1006 LLLER
+1006 TLLDR
-1011 RARRARSRDV
+1011 RSRRTAGQDV

-1029 STLVSLDENPEAVV
+1029 STLVDLDDDAASVV
-1043 QRLRRPVPREP
+1043 ARLRRPVPREP
-1054 GMSARKGTV
+1054 GMSARKGTA
-1063 FHAWVEEYY
+1063 FHAWVEEYF
-1072 GSAGMLDLGEA
+1072 GTSGMLDLGEA
-1083 PGSDDHIDE
+1083 AGSDDHIDE
-1092 AYGLDDMVATF
+1092 AYGLDAMVETF
-1103 RESEWAHRSP
+1103 RRSEWAHRAP

-1121 TRVGDVVVRG
+1121 TRIGEVVVRG

-1151 GRKPS
+1151 GRRPS
-1156 SAQLKTKSVQLAVY
+1156 AGELKTKAVQLAVY
-1170 RLAWAR
+1170 RLAWSR

-1181 LDEVRAAFYYVA
+1181 LEDVRAAFYYVA

-1199 PHDLASGEELEAI
+1199 PHDLGSAERLEEIVA
-1212 LTAAL
+1212 AAL
-1217 ARPEHQMHP
+1217 GRSATP
-1226 DS
+1226 

>member
-1 MKAAPDLTAP
+1 MSTLATTTAEAASAP
-11 DLTEPELPAPA
+11 ARPGDLPAPR
-22 FSPEELSAL
+22 FSPEELSAM
-31 LGEKHLP
+31 LGEKNSP
-38 TAEQSAIISS
+38 TAEQSLIISS
-48 PLTPRLVIAGAGS
+48 PLAPRLVIAGAGS

-93 AAGELASRIRAKL
+93 AAGELATRIRSKL
-106 SSLQRIAAA
+106 AALARIAAV
-115 DAGHAVFPAGLL
+115 DPEHKVFPAGLL

-135 VSTYHSFASGI
+135 VSTYHSYASGI
-146 VSDYGLRLGIERD
+146 VSDYGLRLGVERD
-159 VVLLGGAQAWQLAS
+159 VVLLGGAQSFQLAS
-173 EVVEAYDGEY
+173 EVVEAYDGDY
-183 AHFRVAKST
+183 QHFRSAKST

-204 AEHLRE
+204 AEHLQD
-210 PAEVQAWLME
+210 PAQVRGWLLDRVAE
-220 RLSAYEG
+220 FEA

-232 GAKKNS
+232 TAKKNPS
-238 TQAAVELAGM
+238 QAAGELSAL
-248 LRTRASVADLV
+248 LRTRASVADMV
-259 GRYAAAKRA
+259 GRYAEAKRA

-282 KVAREVPLAADMERQ
+282 RVANEIPVAAQTERQ
-297 RYRVVLLDEFQDTSH
+297 RYKVVLLDEFQDTSH

-320 LFGEGH
+320 LFGDGH

-357 VRVGEPHAGTA
+357 VRADALSDERDSGGPPRFAV
-368 TFRPAPVSYLTTAWR
+368 APTSYLTTAWR
-383 NGQNILAAANLI
+383 NGRNILEAANVISAPLSKAAAH
-395 AAPLNADASA
+395 AGA
-405 AGPAGERASAA
+405 AGARDSAET
-416 AVEVPSLQPSPAAVQ
+416 VEVPPLQPSPAAVQ
-431 GRVIMGRFATDE
+431 GRVVMGRFGTDE
-443 DEAAAIARD
+443 DEAAAIAAD
-452 VLRFRVTDF
+452 VLKFRRTDF
-461 EMQAAASPV
+461 DAGKAEEPE

-483 MECIRREFEANGI
+483 MECIRREFELRGI

-508 TPEIVDLVSTLRVLA
+508 TPEIVDLVATLRVLA

-551 DWSSH
+551 DWSSF
-556 LARRR
+556 LARHRGR
-561 AQNAADAAVADES
+561 PGDPDGDGDTDAPET
-574 AESADVVIEGDLT
+574 VIEGDLT
-587 DGASLVEAL
+587 DAASLVEAL
-596 DWLPREGWLSAH
+596 DWLPRPDWTSTHGRRLSAE
-608 GRSLTPAAL
+608 AL
-617 ERLHQLATELRHL
+617 DRLQRLSAELRQL
-630 RGLLGDDLTTLL
+630 RSFMGDDLSTLL

-675 AAAGFLQTA
+675 AAAGFLHTS

-702 EGGLEVPP
+702 ENGLDAAAPE
-710 PDVNHEAVQLL
+710 VNHEAVQLL

-786 EKDFKADVQAH
+786 EKEFKSAVQAH

-809 YTRAKHVLWVSSA
+809 YTRAKHVLWISSA
-822 AWVGGRGSLA
+822 AWVGSRAGLA

-842 PLAGEG
+842 VLSAAG
-848 AAPGPFNPD
+848 AAE
-857 GGTVA
+857 
-862 RIHPDSVAEEALPEA
+862 IHPLSVTEEALPEE
-877 SPLTQDLEVAS
+877 SPLTSELELAL

-897 VDPRTGKRLRLVPG
+897 VHPRTGARLRLVPG
-911 RRAAMDEAA
+911 RRAAMEAA
-920 GRLLEEI
+920 AARVLEQLEELE
-927 RRQRHPAIHT
+927 QAGDGPLT
-937 GAIPADAAHGG
+937 IPAAATAGAASAASASG
-948 FLRADT
+948 ARRLR
-954 DLDADTV
+954 
-961 LHTDTVLHADAVHGG
+961 G
-976 DMHPAAGVERG
+976 PAAG
-987 SGDSRTLRPFAAR
+987 
-1000 WAGEAA
+1000 WAQEAA
-1006 LLLER
+1006 TLLER
-1011 RARRARSRDV
+1011 RSRRSALQEV

-1029 STLVSLDENPEAVV
+1029 STLVDLDEDAESVV
-1043 QRLRRPVPREP
+1043 ARLRRPVPREP
-1054 GMSARKGTV
+1054 GMSARKGTA
-1063 FHAWVEEYY
+1063 FHAWVEEYF
-1072 GSAGMLDLGEA
+1072 GTSGMLDLGEA
-1083 PGSDDHIDE
+1083 AGSDNHIDE
-1092 AYGLDDMVATF
+1092 AYGLDAMVETF
-1103 RESEWAHRSP
+1103 RQSEWAHRAP

-1121 TRVGDVVVRG
+1121 TRIGDVVVRG

-1151 GRKPS
+1151 GRRPS
-1156 SAQLKTKSVQLAVY
+1156 AGQLKTKAVQLAVY

-1181 LDEVRAAFYYVA
+1181 LEHVRAAFYYVA

-1199 PHDLASGEELEAI
+1199 PHDLGSAERLEQIVA
-1212 LTAAL
+1212 AAL
-1217 ARPEHQMHP
+1217 GRTPV
-1226 DS
+1226 

>member
-1 MKAAPDLTAP
+1 MTTPHDV
-11 DLTEPELPAPA
+11 PAPR
-22 FSPEELSAL
+22 FSPEELTAM
-31 LGEKHLP
+31 LGERNSP

-106 SSLQRIAAA
+106 AALQRIAGE
-115 DAGHAVFPAGLL
+115 DKEHRIFPAGLL
-127 STDALEPK
+127 SEDALEPK
-135 VSTYHSFASGI
+135 VSTYHSYASGI
-146 VSDYGLRLGIERD
+146 VSDYGLRLGVERD

-173 EVVEAYDGEY
+173 EVVEAFDGEY
-183 AHFRVAKST
+183 EHFRAAKST

-204 AEHLRE
+204 AEHLRD
-210 PAEVQAWLME
+210 PREVQGWLMDRVAE
-220 RLSAYEG
+220 FET

-232 GAKKNS
+232 GAKKNP
-238 TQAAVELAGM
+238 TQAAGELGAM
-248 LRTRASVADLV
+248 LRTRASVAEMV
-259 GRYAAAKRA
+259 GRYSEAKRV

-282 KVAREVPLAADMERQ
+282 RVASEIPLAAEVERQ
-297 RYRVVLLDEFQDTSH
+297 RFKVVLLDEFQDTSH

-320 LFGEGH
+320 LFGGGH

-357 VRVGEPHAGTA
+357 VLVGAHGNSAAGSAAGPAGTPQSGGPSGGSFA
-368 TFRPAPVSYLTTAWR
+368 VAPTSYLTTAWR
-383 NGQNILAAANLI
+383 NGRNILSAANVISAPLSAAA
-395 AAPLNADASA
+395 ART
-405 AGPAGERASAA
+405 GPAGERESGGS
-416 AVEVPSLQPSPAAVQ
+416 VEVPPLQPSPAAAQ
-431 GRVIMGRFATDE
+431 GKVVIGRFATDE
-443 DEAAAIARD
+443 DEAKAIAAD
-452 VLRFRVTDF
+452 VLRYRVTDF
-461 EMQAAASPV
+461 EEAVGEDRV

-483 MECIRREFEANGI
+483 MECVRREFEVRGI

-508 TPEIVDLVSTLRVLA
+508 TPEIVDLVATLRVLA

-551 DWSSH
+551 DWSSF

-561 AQNAADAAVADES
+561 GRPASGADDVDDTD
-574 AESADVVIEGDLT
+574 SADIQSDIT
-587 DGASLVEAL
+587 DSPSLVEAL
-596 DWLPREGWLSAH
+596 DWLPREGWTSAH
-608 GRSLTPAAL
+608 GRTLSPEAL
-617 ERLHQLATELRHL
+617 DRLHALSAELRQL
-630 RGLLGDDLTTLL
+630 RGFMGDDLTTLL

-663 HQARRNLDAFQD
+663 HQARRNLDAFHD
-675 AAAGFLQTA
+675 AAAGFLHTSH
-684 QRVDVLAFLAWL
+684 RVDVLAFLAWL
-696 EAAAAE
+696 EAAATE
-702 EGGLEVPP
+702 EGGLDVAA

-731 DVVFVPGLNAGAF
+731 DVVFVPGVNAGAF

-809 YTRAKHVLWVSSA
+809 YTRAKFVLWVSSA
-822 AWVGGRGSLA
+822 AWVGSRAGMA
-832 EMSPFLAELE
+832 DMSPFLSELA
-842 PLAGEG
+842 PLAGVGHPG
-848 AAPGPFNPD
+848 A
-857 GGTVA
+857 GTTGA
-862 RIHPDSVAEEALPEA
+862 GESLPAAAVAEEPQELAAVVHPASVEEASLPAE
-877 SPLTQDLEVAS
+877 SPLTQDLELAL

-897 VDPRTGKRLRLVPG
+897 ADPRTGARLRLVPG
-911 RRAAMDEAA
+911 RRAAMELAAARVRGTIDAGAVEAN
-920 GRLLEEI
+920 G
-927 RRQRHPAIHT
+927 
-937 GAIPADAAHGG
+937 
-948 FLRADT
+948 
-954 DLDADTV
+954 
-961 LHTDTVLHADAVHGG
+961 HADAS
-976 DMHPAAGVERG
+976 DAGTETRQ
-987 SGDSRTLRPFAAR
+987 LRSVAGN
-1000 WAGEAA
+1000 WAHEAA

-1011 RARRARSRDV
+1011 RFRRATVQDV

-1029 STLVSLDENPEAVV
+1029 STFVDLGDDPGSVLA
-1043 QRLRRPVPREP
+1043 RLRRPVPREP
-1054 GMSARKGTV
+1054 GMSARKGTA
-1063 FHAWVEEYY
+1063 FHAWVEEYF
-1072 GSAGMLDLGEA
+1072 GTAGMLDLDEA
-1083 PGSDDHIDE
+1083 PGSDNHIDE
-1092 AYGLDDMVATF
+1092 AYGLDSMVETF
-1103 RESEWAHRSP
+1103 RNSEWAHRAP

-1121 TRVGDVVVRG
+1121 TRIGDVVVRG

-1151 GRKPS
+1151 GRRP
-1156 SAQLKTKSVQLAVY
+1156 AAGQLKVKGVQLAVY

-1181 LDEVRAAFYYVA
+1181 LDSVRAAFYYVGE
-1193 DNQVVR
+1193 NQVVR
-1199 PHDLASGEELEAI
+1199 PHDLGTAEQLEDI
-1212 LTAAL
+1212 VTAAL
-1217 ARPEHQMHP
+1217 AGTTAMAKVSGSASGTLRPQ
-1226 DS
+1226 S

>member
-1 MKAAPDLTAP
+1 MSRTA
-11 DLTEPELPAPA
+11 ELPEPR
-22 FSPEELSAL
+22 FSPEELTVL
-31 LGEKHLP
+31 LGEKNLP

-48 PLTPRLVIAGAGS
+48 PLAPRLVIAGAGS

-106 SSLQRIAAA
+106 SALQRTATGDAAGAAA
-115 DAGHAVFPAGLL
+115 GAML
-127 STDALEPK
+127 SADALEPK

-173 EVVEAYDGEY
+173 EVVEAFDGEY
-183 AHFRVAKST
+183 SHFRVAKST

-204 AEHLRE
+204 AEHLQD
-210 PAEVQAWLME
+210 PDGVQGWLMQ
-220 RLSAYEG
+220 RLAEFEA

-232 GAKKNS
+232 GAKKNPS
-238 TQAAVELAGM
+238 QAAGELGAT
-248 LRTRASVADLV
+248 LRTRASVAELV
-259 GRYAAAKRA
+259 GRYAEAKRA

-282 KVAREVPLAADMERQ
+282 RVAREVPLAAEMERQ
-297 RYRVVLLDEFQDTSH
+297 RYKVVLLDEFQDTSH

-320 LFGEGH
+320 LFGDGH

-346 GQLFHFVREFP
+346 GQLFHFVNEFP
-357 VRVGEPHAGTA
+357 VSEDGQPGTA
-368 TFRPAPVSYLTTAWR
+368 SRRPAPVSYLTTAWR
-383 NGQNILAAANLI
+383 NGRNILAAANLI
-395 AAPLNADASA
+395 SAPLSA
-405 AGPAGERASAA
+405 AAAQAGPAGQRSSSA
-416 AVEVPSLQPSPAAVQ
+416 AVEVPALRPSPAAVQ
-431 GRVIMGRFATDE
+431 GRVVIGRFATDE
-443 DEAAAIARD
+443 DEAAAIAKD
-452 VLRFRVTDF
+452 LLRFRATDF
-461 EMQAAASPV
+461 DGSSSEPRIQ
-470 PPAMAVLCRRRAQ
+470 PAMAVLCRRRAQ
-483 MECIRREFEANGI
+483 MECLRKEFEASGI

-551 DWSSH
+551 DWSAF

-561 AQNAADAAVADES
+561 GMADNGRGMADNGRGVSGNDPSGDED
-574 AESADVVIEGDLT
+574 AEAADVVIEGDIT
-587 DGASLVEAL
+587 DAASLVEAL
-596 DWLPREGWLSAH
+596 DWLPKEGWTSAH
-608 GRSLTPAAL
+608 GRSLTPPAR
-617 ERLHQLATELRHL
+617 ERLQRLGTELRQL
-630 RGLLGDDLTTLL
+630 RALMGEDLTTLL
-642 GEVERAMLLDIEVAA
+642 GEVERSMLLDIEVAA
-657 RPGISI
+657 RPGFSI

-675 AAAGFLQTA
+675 AAAGFLQTSH
-684 QRVDVLAFLAWL
+684 RVDVLAFLSWL
-696 EAAAAE
+696 EVAASE
-702 EGGLEVPP
+702 EGGLDVPP
-710 PDVNHEAVQLL
+710 ADVNHEAVQLL

-731 DVVFVPGLNAGAF
+731 DVVFVPGLNSGAF

-786 EKDFKADVQAH
+786 EKVFKGDVQAH

-809 YTRAKHVLWVSSA
+809 YTRAKHVLWVSSG
-822 AWVGGRGSLA
+822 AWVGGRGGMA
-832 EMSPFLAELE
+832 EMSPFLAELA
-842 PLAGEG
+842 PLAEQET
-848 AAPGPFNPD
+848 AE
-857 GGTVA
+857 
-862 RIHPDSVAEEALPEA
+862 IHPGSVDEESLPQE
-877 SPLTQDLEVAS
+877 SPLTRELEVAA

-897 VDPRTGKRLRLVPG
+897 VDPRSGNRLRLVPG
-911 RRAAMDEAA
+911 RRKAMDRAAERLLTEIAAVEAGTQGLRAGQGLRPQAA
-920 GRLLEEI
+920 GW
-927 RRQRHPAIHT
+927 
-937 GAIPADAAHGG
+937 
-948 FLRADT
+948 
-954 DLDADTV
+954 
-961 LHTDTVLHADAVHGG
+961 
-976 DMHPAAGVERG
+976 ER
-987 SGDSRTLRPFAAR
+987 
-1000 WAGEAA
+1000 EAA

-1029 STLVSLDENPEAVV
+1029 STLVDLGEDAEAVV

-1054 GMSARKGTV
+1054 GMSARKGTA
-1063 FHAWVEEYY
+1063 FHAWVEEYF
-1072 GSAGMLDLGEA
+1072 GTAGMLDLGEA
-1083 PGSDDHIDE
+1083 PGSDNHIDE

-1103 RESEWAHRSP
+1103 KDSRWAHRSP
-1113 AHVEVPVE
+1113 AYVEVPVE
-1121 TRVGDVVVRG
+1121 TRIGDVVVRG

-1151 GRKPS
+1151 GRRPS
-1156 SAQLKTKSVQLAVY
+1156 AGQLKTKSVQLAVY

-1181 LDEVRAAFYYVA
+1181 LEEVRAAFFYVA
-1193 DNQVVR
+1193 DNHVVR
-1199 PHDLASGEELEAI
+1199 PHDLASGAELEGIVA
-1212 LTAAL
+1212 AAL
-1217 ARPEHQMHP
+1217 A
-1226 DS
+1226 S